1 MIDNS
6 YISRL
11 IDSIY
16 LSQPA
21 RRLHG
26 HTSRKKHMQLHQI
39 REARAAKVTE
49 ARSLLASMPTLTPEA
64 QTKFDAIKAEIV
76 NLEGQEARA
85 QFVED
90 AERRAL
96 GAPVHKS
103 VADLEA
109 GISIVEAIAAHAEN
123 RSLTGALAEYNQ
135 EQKRQGVQAKGVLI
149 PHSLFEKRAAQTTT
163 TAAGIVPDDFRAD
176 QFVGL
181 LRNSMIVRS
190 LGARLLPNLRGDVV
204 IPRQAT
210 TSTAQWIAEGEGL
223 SDTGLT
229 FNSITLTP
237 KHVGAITELSRQLLQ
252 QSNPSIEALVRDD
265 FINVVSLAI
274 DKAMIH
280 GDGVKE
286 PEGLLSAAT
295 GTGTLATLSWA
306 AVLAVLQGLAL
317 KNIRPNAWLTHP
329 KVATKLRSMLTADG
343 LPGWMLDDN
352 GNLAGV
358 PVAVTN
364 QLAEKAGTPAKGR
377 MIVGDFSE
385 MIVGTWGSVD
395 VVTNPYAEG
404 PFSRGAVQVRI
415 LTTCDMVPR
424 REDAFTVIDDVTL

>member
-1 MIDNS
+1 MN
-6 YISRL
+6 
-11 IDSIY
+11 
-16 LSQPA
+16 
-21 RRLHG
+21 LHAV
-26 HTSRKKHMQLHQI
+26 

-49 ARSLLASMPTLTPEA
+49 ARSLLASSPTLTPEA

-90 AERRAL
+90 AERRSL
-96 GAPVHKS
+96 GTPVHKS
-103 VADLEA
+103 VTDLENS
-109 GISIVEAIAAHAEN
+109 ISLVEAIATHAES
-123 RSLTGALAEYNQ
+123 RSLTGALAEYNA

-149 PHSLFEKRAAQTTT
+149 PQSLFEQRAAQTTT

-181 LRNSMIVRS
+181 LRNSMVVRS
-190 LGARLLPNLRGDVV
+190 LGARVLPNLRGDVV

-210 TSTAQWIAEGEGL
+210 TSTAQWIAEGDAL
-223 SDTGLT
+223 TDTGLT
-229 FNSITLTP
+229 FNNITLTP

-252 QSNPSIEALVRDD
+252 QSNPSIESLVRDD

-274 DKAMIH
+274 DKALIH
-280 GDGVKE
+280 GDGLKE
-286 PEGLLSAAT
+286 PEGLLTAAT
-295 GTGTLATLSWA
+295 GTGTLGAPTWA
-306 AVLAVLQGLAL
+306 KMLTVLQGLAM
-317 KNIRPNAWLTHP
+317 KNITPNAWLTHP
-329 KVATKLRSMLTADG
+329 EVATKLRSMLTTDG

-352 GNLAGV
+352 GRLAGI

-364 QLAEKAGTPAKGR
+364 QLVKKAGTPATGR

-395 VVTNPYAEG
+395 ILTNQYAAGPY
-404 PFSRGAVQVRI
+404 SRGAIQVRI

-424 REDAFTVIDDVTL
+424 REDAFTVIDDITL

>member
-1 MIDNS
+1 MTIAT
-6 YISRL
+6 R
-11 IDSIY
+11 
-16 LSQPA
+16 PA
-21 RRLHG
+21 IAWAPFQERPP
-26 HTSRKKHMQLHQI
+26 MQLHQI
-39 REARAAKVTE
+39 REARAAKVSE

-64 QTKFDAIKAEIV
+64 QTKFDGIKAEIV

-90 AERRAL
+90 AERRSL

-103 VADLEA
+103 VTELESS
-109 GISIVEAIAAHAEN
+109 ISIVEAIAAHAEN

-149 PHSLFEKRAAQTTT
+149 PHSLFEKRVAQTTT
-163 TAAGIVPDDFRAD
+163 TAAGIVPEDFRAD

-181 LRNSMIVRS
+181 LRNSMVVRS

-210 TSTAQWIAEGEGL
+210 TSTAQWIAEG
-223 SDTGLT
+223 DALT
-229 FNSITLTP
+229 DSGMTFDNITLTP
-237 KHVGAITELSRQLLQ
+237 KHVGGITELSRQLLQ

-274 DKAMIH
+274 DKALIH

-286 PEGLLSAAT
+286 PEGLLTAAT
-295 GTGTLATLSWA
+295 GTGTLGAPTWA
-306 AVLAVLQGLAL
+306 KVLTVLQGLAM
-317 KNIRPNAWLTHP
+317 KNIVPNAWLTHP
-329 KVATKLRSMLTADG
+329 EVATILRKTLREAG
-343 LPGWMLDDN
+343 LPGYLLDN
-352 GNLAGV
+352 GQLAGV

-364 QLAEKAGTPAKGR
+364 QLVKKAGAPATGR
-377 MIVGDFSE
+377 IIVGDFSE

-395 VVTNPYAEG
+395 ILTNQYAAGPY
-404 PFSRGAVQVRI
+404 SRGAIQVRI

>member
-1 MIDNS
+1 MTIAT
-6 YISRL
+6 R
-11 IDSIY
+11 
-16 LSQPA
+16 PA
-21 RRLHG
+21 IAWAHP
-26 HTSRKKHMQLHQI
+26 RKKHMQLHQI
-39 REARAAKVTE
+39 REARAAKVNE
-49 ARSLLASMPTLTPEA
+49 ARSLLAASPQLNAEGQAAFDRIKKEITELEA
-64 QTKFDAIKAEIV
+64 QE
-76 NLEGQEARA
+76 QRA
-85 QFVED
+85 VFIED
-90 AERRAL
+90 MERKSL

-103 VADLEA
+103 VTDLENS
-109 GISIVEAIAAHAEN
+109 ISIVEAIAAHAEN

-210 TSTAQWIAEGEGL
+210 TSTAQWISEGEGL

-229 FNSITLTP
+229 FNSITLQP
-237 KHVGAITELSRQLLQ
+237 RHVGAITELSRQLLQ
-252 QSNPSIEALVRDD
+252 QANPSIEALVRDD

-274 DKAMIH
+274 DKAMLH

-286 PEGLLSAAT
+286 PEGLLTAAT
-295 GTGTLATLSWA
+295 GTGTLGAPTWA
-306 AVLAVLQGLAL
+306 KVLTVLQGLAL
-317 KNIRPNAWLTHP
+317 KNITPNAWLTHP
-329 KVATKLRSMLTADG
+329 AVATVLRKTLRETG
-343 LPGWMLDDN
+343 LPGYLLDN
-352 GNLAGV
+352 GQMAGV